1 MAEREILFRGQ
12 TRRKNEWAKMP
23 SSNWVYGGI
32 FVPEDNLNFAII
44 IAQQESAVEKH
55 SVYGDTVGQ
64 YTGLT
69 DKNGVK
75 IFEGDIVKHYDAV
88 YEIRYITKYTRF
100 AGRNSGCI
108 FAGIP
113 LRNTEVIGNIYDN
126 PELLETATKPAA
138 KNIAQSGL
146 APATENFELMEG

>member
-1 MAEREILFRGQ
+1 
-12 TRRKNEWAKMP
+12 MP

-44 IAQQESAVEKH
+44 IAQQENAVEKH

-75 IFEGDIVKHYDAV
+75 IFEGDIVRYGDTIHKVVFEQRNDTAYFGLVYSEVETMPFGHYQDLTQ
-88 YEIRYITKYTRF
+88 I
-100 AGRNSGCI
+100 
-108 FAGIP
+108 
-113 LRNTEVIGNIYDN
+113 EVIGNIYDD
-126 PELLETATKPAA
+126 PELLEIAAKPAD